1 MRIFRSF
8 AVLAI
13 HALTYCHVVQ
23 NKMTSDALSIRSL
36 ANAKAAISDFLVANF
51 VKDMRETIDEMVNTK
66 GPLFN
71 QSGDDQKAGYLSA
84 QMSIKDANDLQRKK
98 EWRGRIKNIL
108 SRKDRKVSESELFVK
123 KLAPIAHDI
132 QMKEISPMLI
142 FINRKSGGRTGST
155 LLERLK
161 PSFPTAQVCDLSKHL
176 ASDYLKLYSNCSDL
190 RILICGGDG
199 TVGWIMDETKKVFPV
214 HNHAFGIVPLGTG
227 NDLCIQLKG
236 VPKSSSFGDSYTGV
250 KHKSNAMQNTENE
263 KQFFKTPQ
271 NTIEEN
277 SFFVE
282 ENVPQEREV
291 TNLLPH
297 MVISDPSKLNDWYQS
312 PKILQLDRWCVK
324 VQRVHGR
331 KRKLLKLLLIQNRV
345 KRRGNRFLSG
355 FSRWIFNL
363 WRSGNQKMK
372 ERNRLKKKLISNE
385 TSDSASVLKTS
396 VTSTI
401 STTLISISNLNSD
414 SNFNSTSTSTLLS
427 TSITNT
433 TSSDEI
439 LPVNIK
445 EADPGPEKKQIPKA
459 KRAEGTS
466 KDEPMKYTMNNY
478 LGVGVDG
485 AVTLGFHSLRQKVP
499 ALFFSRWIN
508 KIWYGM
514 ISLRTFLLGWSRD
527 LSLCCQL
534 VCDGRVIIIPPG
546 TQSIIMLN
554 INSYA
559 GGMKMWP
566 DITASYTLG
575 TVTVTVNWTLLHD
588 FSPYTFI
595 SSYLISF
602 HLNKMRN
609 LTII

>member
-1 MRIFRSF
+1 MRICRSF
-8 AVLAI
+8 GVLAI
-13 HALTYCHVVQ
+13 YALTYCHVVQ
-23 NKMTSDALSIRSL
+23 NKMASEALSIRSL
-36 ANAKAAISDFLVANF
+36 ANAKNAISDFLVANF
-51 VKDMRETIDEMVNTK
+51 VKDMRETIDDMVNTK
-66 GPLFN
+66 RPLFN
-71 QSGDDQKAGYLSA
+71 QSGDDQKAGYLSI
-84 QMSIKDANDLQRKK
+84 QMSIKDASDLQRKK

-132 QMKEISPMLI
+132 QMKEISPLLI
-142 FINRKSGGRTGST
+142 FINRKSGGRTGSS
-155 LLERLK
+155 LLERLR
-161 PSFPTAQVCDLSKHL
+161 PSFPSAQICDLSKHL

-236 VPKSSSFGDSYTGV
+236 VPKSNSFGDSYTVV
-250 KHKSNAMQNTENE
+250 KHKSNAMQNTESE
-263 KQFFKTPQ
+263 RQFFKSPQ
-271 NTIEEN
+271 QLAEEN
-277 SFFVE
+277 SFFVQ

-291 TNLLPH
+291 TNLLPS
-297 MVISDPSKLNDWYQS
+297 MVISDPSRLNDWYQS
-312 PKILQLDRWCVK
+312 PRILQLDRWCVK

-345 KRRGNRFLSG
+345 KRRGNRFISG
-355 FSRWIFNL
+355 FSRWIQNL
-363 WRSGNQKMK
+363 WRNGNLKIK
-372 ERNRLKKKLISNE
+372 ERNRLKKKLNENE
-385 TSDSASVLKTS
+385 TSDSTSVLSATTS
-396 VTSTI
+396 VTSESI
-401 STTLISISNLNSD
+401 STTLISISNTDTTLLSQ
-414 SNFNSTSTSTLLS
+414 SITNSTSTSSSSSASFSSLNDDIS
-427 TSITNT
+427 PNT
-433 TSSDEI
+433 
-439 LPVNIK
+439 IK
-445 EADPGPEKKQIPKA
+445 EEKREDPGPEKKSIPRI
-459 KRAEGTS
+459 KRSEGTS
-466 KDEPMKYTMNNY
+466 VKDEPMKYTMNNY

-485 AVTLGFHSLRQKVP
+485 AVTLGFHTLRQKVP
-499 ALFFSRWIN
+499 ALFFSRWVN

-534 VCDGRVIIIPPG
+534 VCDGKVITIPPG

-575 TVTVTVNWTLLHD
+575 TVKYIRLH
-588 FSPYTFI
+588 
-595 SSYLISF
+595 L
-602 HLNKMRN
+602 
-609 LTII
+609 

>member
-1 MRIFRSF
+1 MRTFRSF
-8 AVLAI
+8 GVLAI
-13 HALTYCHVVQ
+13 YALTYCHVVQ
-23 NKMTSDALSIRSL
+23 NKMASEALSIRSL
-36 ANAKAAISDFLVANF
+36 ANAKNAISDFLVANF
-51 VKDMRETIDEMVNTK
+51 VKDMRETIDDMVNTRR
-66 GPLFN
+66 PLFN
-71 QSGDDQKAGYLSA
+71 QSGDDQKAGYLSI
-84 QMSIKDANDLQRKK
+84 QMSVKDASDLQRKK
-98 EWRGRIKNIL
+98 EWRSRIKNIL

-132 QMKEISPMLI
+132 QMKEISPLLI
-142 FINRKSGGRTGST
+142 FINRKSGGRTGSS

-161 PSFPTAQVCDLSKHL
+161 PSFPSAQICDLSKHL

-236 VPKSSSFGDSYTGV
+236 VPKSNNFGDSYTGV
-250 KHKSNAMQNTENE
+250 KHKSNAMQNTESE
-263 KQFFKTPQ
+263 RQFFKSPQ
-271 NTIEEN
+271 QLAEEN
-277 SFFVE
+277 SFFVQ
-282 ENVPQEREV
+282 ENIPQEREV
-291 TNLLPH
+291 TNLLPN

-312 PKILQLDRWCVK
+312 PKILQLDRWRVK

-345 KRRGNRFLSG
+345 KRRGNRFISG
-355 FSRWIFNL
+355 FSRWIQNL
-363 WRSGNQKMK
+363 WRSGNLKIK
-372 ERNRLKKKLISNE
+372 ERNRLKKKLNE
-385 TSDSASVLKTS
+385 NGTSDSTAVLSAATTT
-396 VTSTI
+396 VTSQSI
-401 STTLISISNLNSD
+401 STTLISISNTN
-414 SNFNSTSTSTLLS
+414 TTLLS
-427 TSITNT
+427 QSITDS
-433 TSSDEI
+433 TSSSTSSSSSSSSSTPSSMSND
-439 LPVNIK
+439 LSSNTIK
-445 EADPGPEKKQIPKA
+445 EEKIEDLGPEKKSIPRI
-459 KRAEGTS
+459 KRSEGTS
-466 KDEPMKYTMNNY
+466 AKDEPMEYTMNNY

-485 AVTLGFHSLRQKVP
+485 AVTLGFHTLRQKVP

-534 VCDGRVIIIPPG
+534 VCDGKVITIPPG

-575 TVTVTVNWTLLHD
+575 TVK
-588 FSPYTFI
+588 YI
-595 SSYLISF
+595 Q
-602 HLNKMRN
+602 
-609 LTII
+609 